1 MLGFLFDGLFLC
13 RLSGLLDRLLL
24 VLLEGDLLLTLPGGL
39 VLAVLYG
46 NLLLF
51 EKLLCFLG
59 LGFINRALRLFH
71 RGVRGQLLS
80 FFIIIRSVKH
90 QVSVEHRH
98 FVANVLDVGC
108 RGVRI
113 LDEIQ
118 QIALIQI
125 QREIEALGV
134 TRVNQA
140 VRDFKVVPVE
150 DEIIRRALLITGVRM
165 DVLRNGAH
173 QLTG

>member
-1 MLGFLFDGLFLC
+1 M
-13 RLSGLLDRLLL
+13 
-24 VLLEGDLLLTLPGGL
+24 
-39 VLAVLYG
+39 
-46 NLLLF
+46 
-51 EKLLCFLG
+51 
-59 LGFINRALRLFH
+59 GFINRALRLFH

-80 FFIIIRSVKH
+80 FFIIIGSVKH

-98 FVANVLDVGC
+98 IVANVLDVGC

-118 QIALIQI
+118 QFALIQI
-125 QREIEALGV
+125 QGEIEALGV
-134 TRVNQA
+134 ARVNQA